1 VTQHVDILFPSMA
14 LAGWTLCVLL
24 VMPYR
29 RIKAVFAK
37 QITADDFKFGESAN
51 VPPAVSIPNRNFM
64 NLLEVPVL
72 FYVLSLTC
80 YVTQNAGAATVVLAW
95 LYVALRVLH
104 SLIHLSYNNVIHRL
118 AVFAAS
124 NLVLAALWVR
134 LLLDLC
140 R

>member
-1 VTQHVDILFPSMA
+1 MTDPIGILLPCMA
-14 LAGWTLCVLL
+14 LVGWTLGVLL

-29 RIKAVFAK
+29 RIRAALARQV
-37 QITADDFKFGESAN
+37 TVDDFKFGESAQ
-51 VPPAVSIPNRNFM
+51 VPPAVGIPNRNFM

-72 FYVLSLTC
+72 FYVVALIAC
-80 YVTQNAGAATVVLAW
+80 VTRHVDETALASAW

-104 SLIHLSYNNVIHRL
+104 SLIHLSYNHVIHRL

-124 NLVLAALWVR
+124 NLVLTVLWLR
-134 LLLDLC
+134 LLLDLA

>member
-1 VTQHVDILFPSMA
+1 MTDPVGILLPCMA
-14 LAGWTLCVLL
+14 LVGWTLCVLL

-29 RIKAVFAK
+29 RIRAALSRQV
-37 QITADDFKFGESAN
+37 TADDFKFGESAN

-72 FYVLSLTC
+72 FYVVGVIA
-80 YVTQNAGAATVVLAW
+80 YVTQHVDETAVASAW

-104 SLIHLSYNNVIHRL
+104 SLIHLSYNHVIHRL

-124 NLVLAALWVR
+124 NLVLTVLWVR
-134 LLLDLC
+134 LLLDLAK
-140 R
+140 